1 MHSELLA
8 PSETVSFADVAH
20 QTLTFSRSDATDNLV
35 LDLIDTKWVQRLRRI
50 SQTGNTRLVYMFAE
64 HTRFGH
70 SLGVAYLACELMRK
84 LSAHQPEVISPYQ
97 DAVAGAAI
105 LHDIGHVAPGSH
117 LAERVWATDSKCKH
131 EQVSIRAICEDEE
144 IRSICNKRSE
154 KLLDQITAILADD
167 DSMPQWT
174 RAIISGAGWNADR
187 GNWAIVDS
195 AMCAVNYG
203 RYNVSA
209 LLDAFRLTDSG
220 ELVLQESRLDAL
232 THFFVARDSMYRQIY
247 QHRVLQAV
255 DVITCGVVERARSLL
270 DQEPNAVFADDTMI
284 AALRADNYA
293 TDLELES
300 LFEMSES
307 WWGYHL
313 EKWCLSSD
321 NILSDLAA
329 RLRDRLLFKTVR
341 LPKDKQQ
348 ANSLIADAKS
358 LLSSLGLDPKYY
370 FAIIDE
376 IDAHRAST
384 ESPPYVLLDTGEI
397 SPVTEVEPLIAQI
410 IKRKGSLRRWM
421 AIPEAVK
428 QSLGVLR

>member
-20 QTLTFSRSDATDNLV
+20 QTLTFSRNDETDNLV

-84 LSAHQPEVISPYQ
+84 LGAHQPEVISPYKN
-97 DAVAGAAI
+97 AVAGAAI

-117 LAERVWATDSKCKH
+117 LAERVWAVDSKCKH
-131 EQVSIRAICEDEE
+131 EKVSIRAICEDEE
-144 IRSICNKRSE
+144 IRSICNARSPE
-154 KLLDQITAILADD
+154 LLNQITAILADD

-255 DVITCGVVERARSLL
+255 DVITRSIVERARTLL
-270 DQEPNAVFADDTMI
+270 NQNPTAVFADQIMI
-284 AALRADNYA
+284 AALQADNYS

-300 LFEMSES
+300 LFGMSES

-313 EKWCLSSD
+313 EKWCSSSDTILADLSS
-321 NILSDLAA
+321 
-329 RLRDRLLFKTVR
+329 RLRDRSLFKTVR
-341 LPKDKQQ
+341 LPKDEQEAK
-348 ANSLIADAKS
+348 SLIDDAKS
-358 LLSSLGLDPKYY
+358 LLSSLELDSRYY

-376 IDAHRAST
+376 VGSHRAAA

-397 SPVTEVEPLIAQI
+397 APVTEVEPLIAQI
-410 IKRKGSLRRWM
+410 IERKGSLRRWI
-421 AIPEAVK
+421 AVPEQVK